1 MSYYRDIVIQTY
13 ENIGEPSNKRIRAHP
28 VAGQGYS
35 PTLNIEC
42 SAGMR
47 ESHPV
52 GTFFLVNVKITDRQG
67 TPFLYRHYTWSYK
80 VLPPAQAEQF
90 IKNHDGKRA

>member
-1 MSYYRDIVIQTY
+1 MSYYRDIVIKTY
-13 ENIGEPSNKRIRAHP
+13 ENVGEPSNKRIRAHP
-28 VAGQGYS
+28 VLGQGYS
-35 PTLNIEC
+35 PTLNIAC

-67 TPFLYRHYTWSYK
+67 TAYLYRHYSWDYE
-80 VLPPAQAEQF
+80 VLSPAEAKKF
-90 IKNHDGKRA
+90 MKKRYGR